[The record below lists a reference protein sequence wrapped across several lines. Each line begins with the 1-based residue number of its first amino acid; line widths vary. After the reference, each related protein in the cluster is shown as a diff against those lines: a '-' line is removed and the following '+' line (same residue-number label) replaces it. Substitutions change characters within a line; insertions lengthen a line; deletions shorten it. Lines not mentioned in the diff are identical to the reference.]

1 MARLKVDLKILAAR
15 ERELRDQLRALKKQA
30 RAIERA
36 ERSARTER
44 VAALAEKFGILHIAD
59 TVLAAAFK
67 KLAAEN
73 PPSTEAAKDA
83 DTVVGAAT
91 DDARTQPVETET
103 AQGGNDSA
111 APAVD
116 ARKRWPFG
124 G

>member
-1 MARLKVDLKILAAR
+1 MARVKVDLKTLAMR

-30 RAIERA
+30 RAVERA
-36 ERSARTER
+36 ERQARTER
-44 VAALAEKFGILHIAD
+44 VAALAEKFGILHISD
-59 TVLAAAFK
+59 TVLASAFK

-73 PPSTEAAKDA
+73 PPSTESAKDA
-83 DTVVGAAT
+83 DTVAGAAT
-91 DDARTQPVETET
+91 DDARTQPVGTET

-111 APAVD
+111 APAD